1 MNNLYNMFK
10 KILPGKDSEKKLKEE
25 EDPNAEINLLFEI
38 NPMKSSEILNNCVK
52 DLKIG
57 GVNMESYDV
66 FIKSLNKLIAQNKLS
81 TREIDYRYS
90 KIAEKEGIEMGN
102 LLNNLFLGDS
112 SDVEKMKKIGKI
124 GVLETKL
131 DATTLQGKAIFSYS
145 KRNFKFKFS

>member
-1 MNNLYNMFK
+1 MFK